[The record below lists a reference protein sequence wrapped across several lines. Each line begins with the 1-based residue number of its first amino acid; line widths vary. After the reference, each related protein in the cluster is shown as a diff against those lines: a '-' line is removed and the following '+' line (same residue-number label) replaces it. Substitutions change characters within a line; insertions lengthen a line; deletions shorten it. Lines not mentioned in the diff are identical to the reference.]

1 MNMKKM
7 LKCIHFA
14 SLHAARAESANDSA
28 IECSELNPELSDE
41 FGRISSR
48 EIRHANKWMELMN
61 HFSKAGMK

>member
-14 SLHAARAESANDSA
+14 SHHAARAQAANDAA
-28 IECSELNPELSDE
+28 IKCSELNPELSDE
-41 FGRISSR
+41 FGLISSR

-61 HFSKAGMK
+61 HFSKAGVK